1 MLSLPDV
8 LTVRKKKKNTGKKGL
23 GKRRT
28 EGEKDIYIP
37 LAT

>member
-8 LTVRKKKKNTGKKGL
+8 LIVRKKKNTGKKGL